1 MLNENDAR
9 ELAVHLKAI
18 AGAISAIDIKVL
30 RAVDE
35 IRVAM
40 QDIGIRATTIGEI
53 MEQAAAECPDEPVSP
68 AKAAAQHADE
78 QYRGRASVLDGLN
91 RSPPGHDEFKAR
103 AVKLCKGMLE
113 HIAYLKENDALMN
126 PFEFEREIKAVLEL
140 GVKSPRSDDDD
151 DRLSAASLAR

>member
-78 QYRGRASVLDGLN
+78 QYRGRASVLDEFN
-91 RSPPGHDEFKAR
+91 RSPRVQQALSDLVAAICDGRIKFEPPPPGHDEFKAR
-103 AVKLCKGMLE
+103 ATQMCRDMLDRRKPYQE
-113 HIAYLKENDALMN
+113 TNDGSQ
-126 PFEFEREIKAVLEL
+126 ETKKVQREEVA
-140 GVKSPRSDDDD
+140 
-151 DRLSAASLAR
+151 